1 MKMKRLVV
9 LILALCC
16 LLSACG
22 TPSGDIVLDEEGS
35 YFDNFFVLEGKVYF
49 HCTLV
54 LQNNTDQDITV
65 KIRGDFQKDFASGL
79 LTEAKLMALSGNQ
92 EDSFVLAP
100 GENELKVVFIG
111 DHGGYSIKQDRL
123 LPEIEILRVNEP

>member
-1 MKMKRLVV
+1 MKLKRLVV

-16 LLSACG
+16 LLAACAAL
-22 TPSGDIVLDEEGS
+22 SEDIVLDEECS
-35 YFDNFFVLEGKVYF
+35 CFDNFFVLEGKVYF

-65 KIRGDFQKDFASGL
+65 KIRGDFQEDFSSGL
-79 LTEAKLMALSGNQ
+79 LTEAKLMALSGEY
-92 EDSFVLAP
+92 EDSFVLTP

-111 DHGGYSIKQDRL
+111 EHGGYSIKQNRL
-123 LPEIEILRVNEP
+123 LPEIEILRETEP

>member
-1 MKMKRLVV
+1 MKMKKFAA
-9 LILALCC
+9 LILCLCC
-16 LLSACG
+16 LLAACG
-22 TPSGDIVLDEEGS
+22 ALSEDIVLDEECS

-54 LQNNTDQDITV
+54 LQNNTDQDIAV
-65 KIRGDFQKDFASGL
+65 KIRGDFQEDFASGL

-111 DHGGYSIKQDRL
+111 EHGGSSMKQNRL
-123 LPEIEILRVNEP
+123 LPEIEILRETEP